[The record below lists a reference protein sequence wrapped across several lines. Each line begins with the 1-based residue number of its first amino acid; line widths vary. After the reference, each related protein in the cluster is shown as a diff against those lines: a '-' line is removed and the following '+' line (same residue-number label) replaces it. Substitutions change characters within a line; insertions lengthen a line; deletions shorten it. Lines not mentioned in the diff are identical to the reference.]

1 MILLTRRQI
10 RRYDEV
16 AQERY
21 GIPGIVLMENAGR
34 GAADAIRRIAD
45 GLPSGPGGGRP
56 RVGIVCGPGNNGGDG
71 LVVARHL
78 ANAGVRVRIYLAAPP
93 DRIRGDAGVNL
104 AIARARRHDNVDCA
118 GEEGQRDLAAPPRG
132 SAGVRGAVRREAPNS
147 PPAQRI
153 ARSLL
158 HDAVVVDALFGTG
171 LDRGIAGPIAAI
183 VDAINAAP
191 GVKAAL
197 DIPSGLDCDTG
208 RPLGVCVRADRTLTF
223 GEMKV
228 GLALHPGVDLA
239 GEVTVLP
246 IGAPATL
253 GEEVG
258 FEARLL
264 TPCFIASILPVRRR
278 DAHKGTFGHLALVA
292 GTPGKSG
299 AAVLGAEAAVRA
311 GAGLVTVVTTADA
324 RPSIEARVREAMVE
338 TLLDGAG
345 APLRREDE
353 RRWKKLAAG
362 KTAIAIGPGCGVG
375 PGIAALVER
384 IVRRAAVP
392 VVLDADALNAL
403 AGRTDLLRDAP
414 APRLLTPHPGEMAR
428 LAGISTADV
437 QADRIGVARRLAADC
452 GAVVALKG
460 ARTVVASPD
469 GRVFVNPTGNPGMAS
484 GGSGDV
490 LTGIAGAF
498 LAQGLG
504 AVEAA
509 CAAVFIHGAAADRA
523 ANGGDGRGLA
533 ARDIVRSL
541 PAALR
546 AVSGQW
552 SVVSGQ

>member
-1 MILLTRRQI
+1 MILLARRQI

-78 ANAGVRVRIYLAAPP
+78 ANAGARVRIYLAAPP

-104 AIARARRHDNVDCA
+104 AIARAMRLDIVDCA
-118 GEEGQRDLAAPPRG
+118 GAEGAR
-132 SAGVRGAVRREAPNS
+132 
-147 PPAQRI
+147 RI
-153 ARSLL
+153 ARSLP

-264 TPCFIASILPVRRR
+264 TPRFIASILPVRRR

-292 GTPGKSG
+292 GSPGKSG
-299 AAVLGAEAAVRA
+299 AAVLGAEA
-311 GAGLVTVVTTADA
+311 
-324 RPSIEARVREAMVE
+324 
-338 TLLDGAG
+338 
-345 APLRREDE
+345 
-353 RRWKKLAAG
+353 
-362 KTAIAIGPGCGVG
+362 
-375 PGIAALVER
+375 
-384 IVRRAAVP
+384 
-392 VVLDADALNAL
+392 
-403 AGRTDLLRDAP
+403 
-414 APRLLTPHPGEMAR
+414 
-428 LAGISTADV
+428 
-437 QADRIGVARRLAADC
+437 
-452 GAVVALKG
+452 
-460 ARTVVASPD
+460 
-469 GRVFVNPTGNPGMAS
+469 
-484 GGSGDV
+484 
-490 LTGIAGAF
+490 
-498 LAQGLG
+498 
-504 AVEAA
+504 
-509 CAAVFIHGAAADRA
+509 
-523 ANGGDGRGLA
+523 
-533 ARDIVRSL
+533 
-541 PAALR
+541 
-546 AVSGQW
+546 
-552 SVVSGQ
+552 